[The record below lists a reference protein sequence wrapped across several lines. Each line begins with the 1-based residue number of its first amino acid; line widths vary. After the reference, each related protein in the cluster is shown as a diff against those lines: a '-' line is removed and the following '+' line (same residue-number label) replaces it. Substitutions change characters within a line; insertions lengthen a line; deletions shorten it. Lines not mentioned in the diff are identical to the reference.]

1 MVKPLIDLTKKGSNV
16 RKQWER
22 KHEEAFRKIIMK
34 LVDAVKLSHPN
45 YDETFI
51 ICSDASYCGIGG
63 CLAQGYKE
71 DEKIIGYFSR
81 NL

>member
-1 MVKPLIDLTKKGSNV
+1 
-16 RKQWER
+16 
-22 KHEEAFRKIIMK
+22 MK